1 MTLKKLYEQIDVV
14 EECLKLA
21 KERSRTQRQAELQR
35 QLRALRLEQ
44 MRLEQKAAK
53 ASRRAA

>member
-1 MTLKKLYEQIDVV
+1 MTLKKLYEQIESV

-35 QLRALRLEQ
+35 QLHKLRLAQ
-44 MRLEQKAAK
+44 FQLEHKAAK